1 MRSSVDNTEK
11 PHFSPTAARL
21 IRQPPVLLHVMP
33 LGYLSATILSAL
45 RFLLIH
51 KIAAAVTSQ
60 SNVNFT
66 HYIS

>member
-11 PHFSPTAARL
+11 PHFNPTAARL
-21 IRQPPVLLHVMP
+21 IGQPPVLLRVMP
-33 LGYLSATILSAL
+33 LGFLSATILTAL
-45 RFLLIH
+45 SFFLIH

-60 SNVNFT
+60 SNVTFT

>member
-11 PHFSPTAARL
+11 PHFNPTAVRL
-21 IRQPPVLLHVMP
+21 IGEKSLLRIMP

-45 RFLLIH
+45 SFLLIH

-60 SNVNFT
+60 SNVTFT